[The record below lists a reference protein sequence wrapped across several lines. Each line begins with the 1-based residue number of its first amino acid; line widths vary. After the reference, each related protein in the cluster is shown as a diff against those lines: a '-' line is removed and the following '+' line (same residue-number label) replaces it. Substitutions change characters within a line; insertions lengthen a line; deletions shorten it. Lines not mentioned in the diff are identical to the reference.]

1 MIAPRP
7 LLRRRAALALAT
19 GLVLALGLS
28 ACAGGETTVTVTRT
42 VDSSGKQNG
51 SGKVADGPLEEG
63 VVTGYADQVKVEGD
77 TMVLSGWA
85 SSPDFSEPASQ
96 VAAIVDGKALAEAV
110 PTLNRSDVV
119 EALGKPGLE
128 DSGFELRLPLGSL
141 DCGAPA
147 AGIEVVAELNG
158 KSGPLEYGEGVKK
171 AVSDVC

>member
-1 MIAPRP
+1 VTPRA
-7 LLRRRAALALAT
+7 LRRRAALGLAT

-51 SGKVADGPLEEG
+51 SGKPVGPLEEG
-63 VVTGYADQVKVEGD
+63 VVAGYADQVKVEGE
-77 TMVLSGWA
+77 TMVLTGWA

-96 VAAIVDGKALAEAV
+96 VAAVVDGKALAEVV

-128 DSGFELRLPLGSL
+128 DSGFELQLPLAEL

-147 AGIEVVAELNG
+147 AGVEVVAELNG

-171 AVSDVC
+171 AVSDAC